1 MIITKKNI
9 LTDLH
14 KRLKDNGTPEVDTMI
29 YLFDKMYLL
38 ESGEIIEI
46 E

>member
-1 MIITKKNI
+1 MIVTKNNI
-9 LTDLH
+9 LSDLH
-14 KRLKDNGTPEVDTMI
+14 KRLKDNGTPDVDTMI

-38 ESGEIIEI
+38 ESGDIIEI